1 MSETKGNILLAITDW
16 DPEIWLKTFRD
27 HAPDRPVVTDRAEN
41 DPSSHIWRLCG
52 NKSPVRLRTCPI

>member
-27 HAPDRPVVTDRAEN
+27 HAPDRPVVTDRTEKIR
-41 DPSSHIWRLCG
+41 PSNMRSSGSR
-52 NKSPVRLRTCPI
+52 SRARLRTCPI